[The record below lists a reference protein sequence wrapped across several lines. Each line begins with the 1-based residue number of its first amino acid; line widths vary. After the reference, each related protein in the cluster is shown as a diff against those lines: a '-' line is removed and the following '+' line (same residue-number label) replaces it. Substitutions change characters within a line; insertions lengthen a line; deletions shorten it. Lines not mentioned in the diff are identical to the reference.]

1 MPIAALKVF
10 NLLCIDR
17 LLLPFRKITPKQLNR
32 IALLTVDNINKEI
45 RPSQP
50 TLYYCN
56 FHRQL
61 LCFDYFFAIRFLA
74 RNS

>member
-1 MPIAALKVF
+1 MESHYS
-10 NLLCIDR
+10 
-17 LLLPFRKITPKQLNR
+17 
-32 IALLTVDNINKEI
+32 VDNINKEI

-61 LCFDYFFAIRFLA
+61 LCFDYFLLSVFLLEIRDVVAGCVLDKCAIICG
-74 RNS
+74 SV